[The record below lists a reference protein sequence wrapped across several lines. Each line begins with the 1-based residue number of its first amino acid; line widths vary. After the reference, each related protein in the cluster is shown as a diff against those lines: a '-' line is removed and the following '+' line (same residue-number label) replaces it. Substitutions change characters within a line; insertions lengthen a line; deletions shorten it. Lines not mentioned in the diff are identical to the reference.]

1 MDLADSL
8 HSVLSLIGALGCG
21 IVGGFFFAFSVC
33 VMRALGH
40 LPPAHGIA
48 AMQRINVVVINP
60 WFMTVFLGSAVVC
73 IAVVVSA
80 LLRDTG
86 NAALAIGAALLY
98 GVGSFV
104 ETMVFNV
111 PRNDALMRADPKSQE
126 GERVWADYLVTWT
139 RWNHV
144 RTVASIAAAALLTID
159 LYLRPAY

>member
-1 MDLADSL
+1 MDHL
-8 HSVLSLIGALGCG
+8 VLTLIGALGCG
-21 IVGGFFFAFSVC
+21 IVGGFFYAFSVC
-33 VMRALGH
+33 VMRALGD

-60 WFMTVFLGSAVVC
+60 WFMTAFLGSAVVC
-73 IAVVVSA
+73 IAVAVSA

-86 NAALAIGAALLY
+86 SAALAVGAALLY
-98 GVGSFV
+98 VLGSFV

-111 PRNDALMRADPKSQE
+111 PRNNALMRADPKSPE

-159 LYLRPAY
+159 LYLRRAN